1 MIPVHDMADMLA
13 ALERVA
19 GPKARALV
27 KYQHDPVIA
36 KIVAGWAYDFEPT
49 RAEKLGFQPDPD
61 FDSIVKAHMKG

>member
-1 MIPVHDMADMLA
+1 MLA

-19 GPKARALV
+19 GPQVRALV

-49 RAEKLGFQPDPD
+49 RAQKLGFEPDRD
-61 FDSIVKAHMKG
+61 FDSIIRAYIAAS